1 MADWGL
7 VLAVIASVA
16 LAVAIAMLVVAAFP
30 ALRGMSSSVFSA
42 ADDET
47 VFLFDGEV
55 LVDAT
60 PSARALLSRSDLRG
74 PPYPRLLA
82 VLSPGFDGLEA
93 ALASLGVAGALTLT
107 AQPAHGAALMLR
119 AELRGGLTRIA
130 VFETGEAAGL
140 AGPDPM
146 LHRAM
151 AEELEQLRRIAGQ
164 APLPI
169 WRERAD
175 GEVVWSNDDYL
186 ARVLARLA
194 PGEDLSWPLPRL
206 FDRTAS
212 TQGAVGQR
220 QRLAAPSGP
229 DVSWFELTVVGDD
242 QGRLVYAVPVDAA
255 VQAELALRDFM
266 QTLTQTFAH
275 LPIGLAIFD
284 RTRQLHMFNPA
295 LLDLTGLPVDF
306 LAQRPTLLAIL
317 DALRESKML
326 PEPKDYRG
334 WRRQMNEIEKAAAA
348 GLYEEIWSLPGG
360 QTYRVIARPHPNG
373 ALALMIEDVSTETL
387 RTRRYRADLELSQA
401 VTDAMEDAIA
411 VFARDGRLVMTN
423 PAYARLWGEDPETGL
438 ADRSIHGLCA
448 GWRAATVP
456 TPVWARAEDFVE
468 TTDSRPAWEDEV
480 RLTDGRGVRC
490 RFLPLPAGAT
500 MVVFRPL
507 RFVAPI
513 AADNREPSLMG
524 GKTA

>member
-7 VLAVIASVA
+7 MLAVFASVA

-30 ALRGMSSSVFSA
+30 AIRGGSASVFSA
-42 ADDET
+42 VDDET

-55 LVDAT
+55 LIDAT
-60 PSARALLSRSDLRG
+60 PAARALLSRSDLRG

-82 VLSPGFDGLEA
+82 VLSPGFAGLEA
-93 ALASLGVAGALTLT
+93 GLASLGVAGALTLT
-107 AQPAHGAALMLR
+107 AQPAHGAAMMLR

-130 VFETGEAAGL
+130 VFETGAAAGL

-151 AEELEQLRRIAGQ
+151 AEELEQLRQIAGQ

-175 GEVVWSNDDYL
+175 GEVVWSNGDYL
-186 ARVLARLA
+186 ARVIARLE

-212 TQGAVGQR
+212 AQGVAGQR
-220 QRLAAPSGP
+220 QKLVSPSGAEA
-229 DVSWFELTVVGDD
+229 SWFELTVVGGEA
-242 QGRLVYAVPVDAA
+242 GRLVYAVPVDAA

-284 RTRQLHMFNPA
+284 RNRQLHMFNPA
-295 LLDLTGLPVDF
+295 LLDLTGLPVEF
-306 LAQRPTLLAIL
+306 LAQRPTRLAVL

-348 GLYEEIWSLPGG
+348 GLYEEVWSLPGG
-360 QTYRVIARPHPNG
+360 QTYRVVARPHPNG

-401 VTDAMEDAIA
+401 VTDAVEDAIV
-411 VFARDGRLVMTN
+411 VFAGDGRLVMTN
-423 PAYARLWGEDPETGL
+423 PAYARLWGEDPGASL
-438 ADRSIHGLCA
+438 ADRSVRSLCA
-448 GWRAATVP
+448 SWREASAATG
-456 TPVWARAEDFVE
+456 VWSRAEAFVE
-468 TTDSRPAWEDEV
+468 TVGSRPAWEDEI
-480 RLTDGRGVRC
+480 RLTDGRLVTC
-490 RFLPLPAGAT
+490 RFVPLPAGAT
-500 MVVFRPL
+500 MVVFRIVRP
-507 RFVAPI
+507 VAPI
-513 AADNREPSLMG
+513 AAGTRARPYKADKS
-524 GKTA
+524 A